1 MVQSQS
7 FQVQCESEDKD
18 LSELEESESQEKMQN
33 VTIFAPNMD
42 FGKKEPMAVGK
53 PPAIIQQESED
64 EEMHQ
69 AEESVLKP
77 DSEEAQ
83 VNQIINAFNFATV
96 FQAKAYKTKNVGLLK
111 RSYRKHLKEAA
122 KIKRILKKLGQRVQ
136 ADSDSDDS
144 SDKLDFEMV
153 SKRALNSYME
163 VQNK

>member
-1 MVQSQS
+1 M
-7 FQVQCESEDKD
+7 
-18 LSELEESESQEKMQN
+18 
-33 VTIFAPNMD
+33 T
-42 FGKKEPMAVGK
+42 VGK
-53 PPAIIQQESED
+53 PPAIIRQESED

-77 DSEEAQ
+77 ESEEAQ
-83 VNQIINAFNFATV
+83 VNQIINAFNFAAV
-96 FQAKAYKTKNVGLLK
+96 FQAKAFKTKNVGLLK

>member
-53 PPAIIQQESED
+53 PPAIIQQESEN

-69 AEESVLKP
+69 AEKSVLKP
-77 DSEEAQ
+77 ESEEAQ
-83 VNQIINAFNFATV
+83 VNQIINAFNFAAV
-96 FQAKAYKTKNVGLLK
+96 F
-111 RSYRKHLKEAA
+111 
-122 KIKRILKKLGQRVQ
+122 
-136 ADSDSDDS
+136 
-144 SDKLDFEMV
+144 
-153 SKRALNSYME
+153 
-163 VQNK
+163 